1 MKITNIYK
9 ELIAEIKTCTN
20 GVMSQVNWETS
31 NTLLTTTQEGMQH
44 YVNHLPQ
51 FDSLYLKPMLQKII
65 KDMEYVSL
73 HGIGR
78 TLTGICG
85 TTVDAK
91 GATAS
96 ITTNS
101 ICAGGVELSR
111 CLIDNAIIDR
121 NSKAPVTIFCNN
133 KMMHNVLGVLGMDY
147 GLRTLLMME
156 PVVTVGKKITVVFTP
171 YLKEDQLLFIDM
183 SEVHPMF
190 EVQMVGDVINNDYM
204 APMSIVLNNYIVI
217 HFALDFG
224 DETKHCVINKI
235 GV

>member
-9 ELIAEIKTCTN
+9 ELIAEIKTLTN
-20 GVMSQVNWETS
+20 GILSQVNWETS

-44 YVNHLPQ
+44 YVNHFPR
-51 FDSLYLKPMLQKII
+51 FDPSYFKPMLQKII

-78 TLTGICG
+78 TLTSICG

-101 ICAGGVELSR
+101 ICAGGIELNR
-111 CLIDNAIIDR
+111 GLIDQAITER

-133 KMMHNVLGVLGMDY
+133 KMMYNVLGVLGMDY

-171 YLKEDQLLFIDM
+171 YLKDDQLLFMDM
-183 SEVHPMF
+183 SEVRPMF
-190 EVQMVGDVINNDYM
+190 EVQMVDDVINNDYM
-204 APMSIVLNNYIVI
+204 APMSIVLNDYIVI

-224 DETKHCVINKI
+224 DETKHYVINKI

>member
-9 ELIAEIKTCTN
+9 ELIAEIKTRTN
-20 GVMSQVNWETS
+20 GILSQVNWETS
-31 NTLLTTTQEGMQH
+31 NTLLTTTQEGVQH
-44 YVNHLPQ
+44 YVNHLPI
-51 FDSLYLKPMLQKII
+51 FDTLYLKPMLQKIV

-85 TTVDAK
+85 TTVGAK

-96 ITTNS
+96 IITNS
-101 ICAGGVELSR
+101 ICAGGIELNR
-111 CLIDNAIIDR
+111 CLIDTAITDR
-121 NSKAPVTIFCNN
+121 NSKKPVTIFCNN

-171 YLKEDQLLFIDM
+171 YLKDDQLLFMDM
-183 SEVHPMF
+183 SEVSPMF
-190 EVQMVGDVINNDYM
+190 GVQMVGDVINNDYM
-204 APMSIVLNNYIVI
+204 SPMSIVLNDYIVI

-224 DETKHCVINKI
+224 DECKHCVINKI
-235 GV
+235 GI

>member
-9 ELIAEIKTCTN
+9 ELIAEIKTRTN
-20 GVMSQVNWETS
+20 GILSQVNWETS

-51 FDSLYLKPMLQKII
+51 FDTLYLKPMLQKII

-73 HGIGR
+73 HGTGR

-101 ICAGGVELSR
+101 ICAGGIELNR
-111 CLIDNAIIDR
+111 GLIDQAITER

-171 YLKEDQLLFIDM
+171 YLKDDQLLFMDM
-183 SEVHPMF
+183 NEVSPMF
-190 EVQMVGDVINNDYM
+190 EVQMVGDV
-204 APMSIVLNNYIVI
+204 VHNNYITPMAIVWDNI
-217 HFALDFG
+217 INVHFALDFG
-224 DETKHCVINKI
+224 DECKHSVISKI
-235 GV
+235 GG

>member
-51 FDSLYLKPMLQKII
+51 FDPSYLKPMLQKII